1 MPNYPWERPT
11 MDNFIRNAERK
22 FSTLF
27 NMSMEDIAKGIQ
39 SACEFFG
46 LEYPDM
52 VYNLSN
58 QPKGGT
64 MVYNMDTSTDAD
76 DILCYDL
83 HQLMSL
89 GLNTRDSF
97 TLIMTHECA
106 HRFFQGYNFP
116 GLNNGQWEQEL
127 ACDFFMGARSIIEQ
141 LDVRRVAEGLGR
153 TSGADTHPDGDL
165 RYQAIMEGQNA
176 VIHLIENGMPL
187 TLQNIL
193 ACFENY
199 RQVVEPTIFAR
210 EQKYLKK

>member
-1 MPNYPWERPT
+1 MQNYPWERPT
-11 MDNFIRNAERK
+11 MDDFIRRAEEK

-27 NMSMEDIAKGIQ
+27 NMSMEDITKGIQ
-39 SACEFFG
+39 SACDFFG
-46 LEYPDM
+46 LEYPNM
-52 VYNLSN
+52 VLNLTN

-64 MVYNMDTSTDAD
+64 MVYNINTSTDAD

-83 HQLMSL
+83 EQLMSL
-89 GLNTRDSF
+89 GMTTKESF

-106 HRFFQGYNFP
+106 HRYFQGFCFP

-127 ACDFFMGARSIIEQ
+127 ACDFFIGVRSVIEQ
-141 LDVRRVAEGLGR
+141 LDANRVAEGLGS

-165 RYQAIMEGQNA
+165 RKQVIMEGKNA
-176 VIHLIENGMPL
+176 VMYLRANQIPL
-187 TLQNIL
+187 TLQNCL

-199 RQVVEPTIFAR
+199 RRVIEPTIFAR

>member
-1 MPNYPWERPT
+1 MPHYPWERPT
-11 MDNFIRNAERK
+11 MDDFLREAEQK

-27 NMSMEDIAKGIQ
+27 NMSMEDITKGIQ
-39 SACEFFG
+39 SACDFFG

-83 HQLMSL
+83 RQLMSL
-89 GLNTRDSF
+89 GMTNKESF

-106 HRFFQGYNFP
+106 HRFFQGRKFP
-116 GLNNGQWEQEL
+116 GINNGQWEQEL
-127 ACDFFMGARSIIEQ
+127 ACDFFIGVRSIIEQ

-153 TSGADTHPDGDL
+153 TAGADTHPEGQL

-176 VIHLIENGMPL
+176 VMHLIANNIPL
-187 TLQNIL
+187 TLQNFMI
-193 ACFENY
+193 CFENY
-199 RQVVEPTIFAR
+199 RQVIEPTIYKK
-210 EQKYLKK
+210 EQQYHKK